1 MINIPDLVNGAFEL
15 TGGVV
20 CWLNVKR
27 LLRDRSVQGVDWRV
41 SAFFSAW
48 GFWNLFYYPQLGQW
62 ASFAGGVA
70 LVIAN
75 TTWVVLA
82 VPLVRAAKREKARA
96 HGDAV
101 RAEGRRLRHIRDH
114 KAYDPNCKHCR
125 EALVGFPVPEVKNL
139 PEIKHTYKCECDL
152 CTDPSRGNVN

>member
-1 MINIPDLVNGAFEL
+1 MNIGMINIPDLVNGAFEL
-15 TGGVV
+15 SGGVV

-82 VPLVRAAKREKARA
+82 LRLIKEGQRAKARA

-101 RAEGRRLRHIRDH
+101 REEGRRLRHIRDH
-114 KAYDPNCKHCR
+114 KAFDPNCAYCR
-125 EALVGFPVPEVKNL
+125 AAVASLFF
-139 PEIKHTYKCECDL
+139 TTCQCDI
-152 CTDPSRGNVN
+152 CTDPDRGNVN

>member
-1 MINIPDLVNGAFEL
+1 MNLPDLVNGAFEL

-20 CWLNVKR
+20 CWLNVRR
-27 LLRDRSVQGVDWRV
+27 LLRDRTVQGVDWRV

-48 GFWNLFYYPQLGQW
+48 GFWNLFYYPSLNQW

-82 VPLVRAAKREKARA
+82 LRTMREEAEEVPGRKTEEFRA
-96 HGDAV
+96 HIRGHKAFDPDCKFCQDAV
-101 RAEGRRLRHIRDH
+101 KPYRMKQQLADVLNFSRRSL
-114 KAYDPNCKHCR
+114 N
-125 EALVGFPVPEVKNL
+125 
-139 PEIKHTYKCECDL
+139 
-152 CTDPSRGNVN
+152 

>member
-1 MINIPDLVNGAFEL
+1 MIDKFDLINGAFEL

-20 CWLNVKR
+20 CWLNVLR
-27 LLRDRSVQGVDWRV
+27 LLRDRSVRGVDWRV
-41 SAFFSAW
+41 SAFFFAW
-48 GFWNLFYYPQLGQW
+48 GIWNLAYYPTLHQW

-82 VPLVRAAKREKARA
+82 LRLIKVEQRAKARA

-114 KAYDPNCKHCR
+114 KTFEPSCEFCR
-125 EALVGFPVPEVKNL
+125 QALGDL
-139 PEIKHTYKCECDL
+139 PEIKHAYKCECDL
-152 CTDPSRGNVN
+152 CVDRGNVS